1 MILELCYRLD
11 LLQRK
16 NLLFFYLAGISTF
29 FNNTFELLSV
39 YDVEWSLNLKKNQT
53 TTCTKLN

>member
-16 NLLFFYLAGISTF
+16 NLLFFYLAWISTF

-39 YDVEWSLNLKKNQT
+39 YDVEWSLNLKKKSNYYMY
-53 TTCTKLN
+53 

>member
-29 FNNTFELLSV
+29 FNNTFVLLSV
-39 YDVEWSLNLKKNQT
+39 YDVEWSLNLKKKSNYYMY
-53 TTCTKLN
+53 